1 MQTIDLFLY
10 KNILNVTAIDP
21 PIFSVRNPVVYSRP
35 IKIFQGIDNPI
46 YVVTKNQDEK
56 PVDLTG
62 YTMEVDIQ
70 DYENQLT
77 VASFAVN
84 TYTWSKGLG
93 QFTIPMEV
101 VNALDQ
107 EFYWVTAKLNNSSTN
122 KEQPLYIDS
131 NYEARLTLQVLPA
144 YFSSMPQTPQLEDGI
159 IDAGVIGQ

>member
-1 MQTIDLFLY
+1 MQTIDLFWY

-21 PIFSVRNPVVYSRP
+21 TIFSVRNPVVYSRP

-77 VASFAVN
+77 VETFAVSP
-84 TYTWSKGLG
+84 YTWTKGLG
-93 QFTIPMEV
+93 QFIIPKSI
-101 VNALDQ
+101 VNNLDQ
-107 EFYWVTAKLNNSSTN
+107 EYYWLTTKLVNTGTSAQ
-122 KEQPLYIDS
+122 QPLYTND

-144 YFSSMPQTPQLEDGI
+144 FYNTSNQANVIINTDGVL
-159 IDAGVIGQ
+159 DAGTL